1 MFSCK
6 KRILIIDEYGFSRI
20 CSAILEV
27 EGYSTETI
35 SNIDNLPLRLKNND
49 FGLILISYPYGNYLL
64 DEIKKWNISTI
75 ILSDNLNEELIV
87 LLKSFV
93 KSYCMIKPLDYDK
106 FKILIKQVMNT
117 DFNVCSGFS
126 II

>member
-1 MFSCK
+1 MFPCK

-75 ILSDNLNEELIV
+75 ILSDNLNEELIA
-87 LLKSFV
+87 LLKGFV